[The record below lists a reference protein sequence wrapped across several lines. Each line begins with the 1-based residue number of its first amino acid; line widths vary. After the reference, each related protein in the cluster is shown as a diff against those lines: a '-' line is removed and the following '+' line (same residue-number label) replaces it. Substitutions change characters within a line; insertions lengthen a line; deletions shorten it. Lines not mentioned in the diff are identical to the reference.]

1 MKQGY
6 GKWQWYEEHCVCV
19 CFIVLSSL
27 SFFHYFSSKQAL
39 IYPITVASKT
49 SSRPRQE
56 AAGAVMADM
65 RKYNPV
71 LVEEASLVSREMIKV
86 YITG

>member
-1 MKQGY
+1 MRAQN
-6 GKWQWYEEHCVCV
+6 
-19 CFIVLSSL
+19 FT
-27 SFFHYFSSKQAL
+27 QAL

-86 YITG
+86 TRCRSVGDYASVLVWGNQ